1 MLYSELVLALF
12 TSRTGIILKYK
23 IYMARKL
30 VNCMVKVEQHTC
42 SYKVNT
48 HHVTLF
54 QVQINLSESPLDAHV
69 ATVQSVDRTLAA
81 CRQAISL

>member
-1 MLYSELVLALF
+1 
-12 TSRTGIILKYK
+12 
-23 IYMARKL
+23 
-30 VNCMVKVEQHTC
+30 MVKVEQHTC